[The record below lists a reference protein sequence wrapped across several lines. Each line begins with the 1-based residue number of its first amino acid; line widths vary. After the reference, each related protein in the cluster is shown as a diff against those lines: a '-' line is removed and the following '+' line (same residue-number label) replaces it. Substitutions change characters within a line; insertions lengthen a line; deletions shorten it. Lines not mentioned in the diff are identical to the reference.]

1 MANQNK
7 AKQNTKGSNWKQADY
22 GNKFTGKDIKQ
33 LSSQGYTGNQIL
45 KIASAALQ
53 MDRWKPDS
61 KSISRTDM
69 LLGKVNQEYL
79 NPETKTGYIKGQ
91 GRQFALY
98 PINGKPQQVL
108 LAWNSL
114 GDSYRANPLSR
125 YRLDNIL
132 SLATARPGAYKDT
145 GKKWFVPPSM
155 RNATTFG
162 STAAPVAQVVP
173 TEVAEVAE
181 AAGEQ
186 LPMEGMGG
194 DAPMED
200 VAPENPMSSQSGYSS
215 ALASWAAG
223 WRGAKSSRR
232 KLGISAQGTAS
243 QRIAPSAQLVA
254 V

>member
-7 AKQNTKGSNWKQADY
+7 AKQNKKGSNWKQADY

-45 KIASAALQ
+45 KIASAASQ

-61 KSISRTDM
+61 KSLSRTDM

-91 GRQFALY
+91 ANQFALY
-98 PINGKPQQVL
+98 PINGKPQQKL
-108 LAWNSL
+108 LAWNGL

-125 YRLDNIL
+125 YRLGNIL
-132 SLATARPGAYKDT
+132 SLATAGPGAYKDT

-155 RNATTFG
+155 RNASTFG
-162 STAAPVAQVVP
+162 SATAPVAQAVP
-173 TEVAEVAE
+173 TEVAE
-181 AAGEQ
+181 AAGDQ
-186 LPMEGMGG
+186 LPMEDMGG

-200 VAPENPMSSQSGYSS
+200 AAPENPMSSQSGYGS